1 MRCCSGLA
9 ASPGRLR
16 GLPVPAWK
24 RRHAARC
31 RGGRADGCVCAGGQA
46 MLQAGLIVAGWDARE
61 GGAVYGVPLGGT
73 LVRVPFTIGAP

>member
-1 MRCCSGLA
+1 MPRGAGEGALTA
-9 ASPGRLR
+9 AL
-16 GLPVPAWK
+16 
-24 RRHAARC
+24 
-31 RGGRADGCVCAGGQA
+31 CAGGQA